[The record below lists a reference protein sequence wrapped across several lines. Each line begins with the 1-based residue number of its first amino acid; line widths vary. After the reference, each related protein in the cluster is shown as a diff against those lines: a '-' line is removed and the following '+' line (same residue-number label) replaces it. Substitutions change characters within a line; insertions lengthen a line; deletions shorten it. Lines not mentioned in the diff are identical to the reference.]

1 MRIAVGGIEHES
13 CSFISEP
20 TSREAFRAG
29 SIRGSEFEKLG
40 DANNIIDGLVQ
51 GVRETGLEMV
61 PLHWAYAG
69 SGGCC
74 SEETYR
80 TLKEE
85 LLAPLR
91 KALPVDGVLLTLH
104 GSFATQGLADADGD
118 ILGSVRNLVGPL
130 CPILAVH
137 DLHSNISNAMVQSA
151 NALIVE
157 RTYPHIDMA
166 ERGLEAAR
174 LMSRIVHGE
183 VRPTMG
189 FRSLPLFWAGTKMLT
204 AMSPMIQ
211 AMNQLSL
218 LLEHPGVLT
227 ASISVGYQWADGPA
241 TGASTIVVTDGD
253 ARASQELADSLALWI
268 WDRRAIWQQEP
279 LTPERALE
287 MGERTGRYP
296 IILADQADN
305 TGGGAPGD
313 STEILRM
320 FFKKGLRE
328 AAVLY
333 MVDPETVA
341 AAWQAGVGATIQVRA
356 GGKSNPLLGPP
367 VPMIAEVLALSD
379 GQFIYD
385 GPMWAGRHENLGRS
399 ALLRQG
405 GISVIFISEMRQP
418 IDLAFARSM
427 GLDCRSLRYISV
439 KSTGHFRSGFGP
451 IAGSIFNVDAAGLLT
466 HDYRRLP
473 YKRLGRKVYPL
484 DLDAKVDWP
493 GALPSSGASE
503 AAGANGSDA

>member
-20 TSREAFRAG
+20 TSREAFRSVSG
-29 SIRGSEFEKLG
+29 CKFGNLG
-40 DANNIIDGLVQ
+40 GANNIIDGLVR
-51 GVRETGLEMV
+51 GVRETGLDLV

-69 SGGCC
+69 SSGCC
-74 SEETYR
+74 NEETYR

-85 LLAPLR
+85 LLEPLR
-91 KALPVDGVLLTLH
+91 AALPVEGVLLTLH
-104 GSFATQGLADADGD
+104 GSFSAQGQDDADGD
-118 ILGSVRNLVGPL
+118 ILIGVRELVGPS
-130 CPILAVH
+130 CPIIAVH
-137 DLHSNISNAMVQSA
+137 DMHSNISSAMVRSA

-166 ERGLEAAR
+166 ERGIEAAR
-174 LMSRIVHGE
+174 LMSRIVRGE

-204 AMSPMIQ
+204 EMRPMSQ
-211 AMNQLSL
+211 AIDQLSL
-218 LLEHPGVLT
+218 LLKDPRVLT
-227 ASISVGYQWADGPA
+227 ASISVGYQWADSPA
-241 TGASTIVVTDGD
+241 TGASTIVVTDDDGI
-253 ARASQELADSLALWI
+253 AAQELADSLARWI
-268 WDRRAIWQQEP
+268 WDRRATWQQES

-287 MGERTGRYP
+287 MGERAGRYP

-320 FFKKGLRE
+320 FLNKDLKD

-333 MVDPETVA
+333 MVDRETVS
-341 AAWQAGVGATIQVRA
+341 AAWQAGVGATIKVQA

-367 VPMIAEVLALSD
+367 VPMTAEVLALSD
-379 GQFIYD
+379 GHFVYD
-385 GPMWAGRHENLGRS
+385 GPMWAGIHENLGHS

-418 IDLAFARSM
+418 IDLAFARSL
-427 GLDCRSLRYISV
+427 GLDCKSLRYISV

-451 IAGSIFNVDAAGLLT
+451 IAGSIYNVDATGLLT
-466 HDYRRLP
+466 HEYSRLP
-473 YKRLGRKVYPL
+473 FKRLGRSVYPL
-484 DLDAKVDWP
+484 DLNTTVEWSESSSSN
-493 GALPSSGASE
+493 GAREAPDSQASE
-503 AAGANGSDA
+503 A